1 MAVQNCSGNVSMNF
15 NFQEVGSLVFSTT
28 GVYPA
33 QPLSQNAFSFLNATA
48 GALNCDTIHAK
59 QYTLAST
66 TVALDLFG
74 GSLLSPAGNAC
85 VFARVRLIVL
95 APTTLTAGFLMQ
107 IYGAASNAPLWLP
120 SLAASPDWAT
130 PNGGAYVKFDPNS
143 ITTQGY
149 LVDTSHKAIVLN
161 SVSNTVTANL
171 LIVGNSSA
179 S

>member
-66 TVALDLFG
+66 TAALDLFG

-85 VFARVRLIVL
+85 VFARVRLLVL
-95 APTTLTAGFLMQ
+95 AVTTLTAGFLMKL
-107 IYGAASNAPLWLP
+107 YASASNAPLWLP
-120 SLAASPDWAT
+120 PVANFLWTT
-130 PNGGAYVKFDPNS
+130 PNGGAIVFFDPNA

-149 LVDTSHKAIVLN
+149 LVDTSHKAITLD
-161 SVSNTVTANL
+161 SASNTVTANL